1 MAEPQPSYAARAEA
15 WLAARLRD
23 LLNPRMGAW
32 LVLTLALGAFLYFV
46 AGRASAIGSLAVTV
60 FNMSALGYLGY
71 RAANALERGRRP
83 HLLFEEAAQL
93 RALEPDKSGMR
104 GVSEEFRYDAE
115 RREQEAN
122 RERAWQLEQLANA
135 MLVRRVTLVSACVL
149 GATFM
154 KF

>member
-1 MAEPQPSYAARAEA
+1 MAEPQLSLAARAEA
-15 WLAARLRD
+15 WLAARLKD
-23 LLNPRMGAW
+23 LLNPRMGSW

-83 HLLFEEAAQL
+83 HLLFEEAGRL
-93 RALEPDKSGMR
+93 RTTAALNPLK
-104 GVSEEFRYDAE
+104 
-115 RREQEAN
+115 EAPA
-122 RERAWQLEQLANA
+122 RLEHAWQLEQLADSMLKRRF
-135 MLVRRVTLVSACVL
+135 MLVAACVL